1 MIRVTDIHPLTDF
14 LRNSKKHLQR
24 LRKARRPELLTVN
37 GKAAVVVQ
45 DAASYQQLM
54 ERLERVEAL
63 EGIRRGIEAMKR
75 GEVRPLDAVLDDL
88 KAKYE

>member
-1 MIRVTDIHPLTDF
+1 MIRVTDVHSLTDF

-24 LRKARRPELLTVN
+24 LRKARRPALLTVN

-45 DAASYQQLM
+45 DAAAYEQLL

-63 EGIRRGIEAMKR
+63 EGIQRGIDAMKR
-75 GEVRPLDAVLDDL
+75 GQTRPLGGVLDDL